1 MKILIFGIG
10 GIGGFAGGALAGT
23 GSDVYFYVRGKNREA
38 IEKEGLHVTSEL
50 LGDFTVHPKGM
61 GQDGKALGKMDV
73 ILLACKGNG
82 LAKACHDMAPMVAT
96 HTVVVPLLNGVLV
109 SDLMEPLLPPC
120 FIADGTIRVF
130 SHLEKPGHVVQT
142 AGSGQVVMGMKDGRD
157 LPLLHELAAL
167 LQKSGIPAKVT
178 HDIRL
183 DSWEKYALMAAN
195 SALFCLFDGPAG
207 KVRRQ
212 KNYRQVVA
220 ETVGEVIAMA
230 KVQGVI
236 IPPAYKEDYP
246 DSYPLTT
253 IYDVGFLERMT
264 MPSWGLSLGTY
275 NSTSSQVLSWD
286 YENRAYFAG
295 AISRQYRDY
304 ITFLHRLYAE
314 GLLDPEMTQDDA
326 STTLKLATGASMAVY
341 AFYDQI
347 GGWEQAS
354 EIEGLRLALYPP
366 LTGPSGAH
374 HMPKARLMNGIIF
387 PVKTTQRE
395 DFEQVVRKIDEILFS
410 EDAYMVWS
418 LGLEGKTYT
427 MDGDQ
432 VVFSDD
438 ILNAPEGIAKY
449 MQNAYGCG
457 CGGTQCVFRSALEMF
472 KNKSDFAAVNT
483 EVAAMDQ
490 AMQYVP
496 AAPAFDDLTAED
508 ATLLQGALG
517 DAYAVWNDAFIRGT
531 RDIDADWDTYVQ
543 EMKDKGMDE
552 YLALFN
558 QFSRYQ

>member
-1 MKILIFGIG
+1 M
-10 GIGGFAGGALAGT
+10 
-23 GSDVYFYVRGKNREA
+23 
-38 IEKEGLHVTSEL
+38 
-50 LGDFTVHPKGM
+50 
-61 GQDGKALGKMDV
+61 
-73 ILLACKGNG
+73 
-82 LAKACHDMAPMVAT
+82 
-96 HTVVVPLLNGVLV
+96 
-109 SDLMEPLLPPC
+109 
-120 FIADGTIRVF
+120 
-130 SHLEKPGHVVQT
+130 
-142 AGSGQVVMGMKDGRD
+142 
-157 LPLLHELAAL
+157 
-167 LQKSGIPAKVT
+167 
-178 HDIRL
+178 
-183 DSWEKYALMAAN
+183 
-195 SALFCLFDGPAG
+195 LF
-207 KVRRQ
+207 R
-212 KNYRQVVA
+212 
-220 ETVGEVIAMA
+220 
-230 KVQGVI
+230 
-236 IPPAYKEDYP
+236 
-246 DSYPLTT
+246 S
-253 IYDVGFLERMT
+253 
-264 MPSWGLSLGTY
+264 
-275 NSTSSQVLSWD
+275 
-286 YENRAYFAG
+286 
-295 AISRQYRDY
+295 
-304 ITFLHRLYAE
+304 
-314 GLLDPEMTQDDA
+314 
-326 STTLKLATGASMAVY
+326 TLKLATGASMAVY

-354 EIEGLRLALYPP
+354 EIEGFRLALYPP

-438 ILNAPEGIAKY
+438 ILNAPEGITKY

-472 KNKSDFAAVNT
+472 KNKSDLAAVNT

-508 ATLLQGALG
+508 TTLLQGALG

>member
-1 MKILIFGIG
+1 MKRSLSLLLTLALLFVICGAAHAEGGAPLKISIYYNDNPTYPFRDDWLALTYIEETYNVDLEIEPVPFSDYGTKVNNVLTSQGDDTPDVIFSQKTSG
-10 GIGGFAGGALAGT
+10 GIASLA
-23 GSDVYFYVRGKNREA
+23 
-38 IEKEGLHVTSEL
+38 
-50 LGDFTVHPKGM
+50 
-61 GQDGKALGKMDV
+61 
-73 ILLACKGNG
+73 
-82 LAKACHDMAPMVAT
+82 
-96 HTVVVPLLNGVLV
+96 LNGAIYAI
-109 SDLMEPLLPPC
+109 SDNPDWTPN
-120 FIADGTIRVF
+120 FNARVAEF
-130 SHLEKPGHVVQT
+130 GLEEELET
-142 AGSGQVVMGMKDGRD
+142 CRMSDGRLYYMPAMYDIPVYDGGLILRQDYLEAKGFEAPGNFDD
-157 LPLLHELAAL
+157 L
-167 LQKSGIPAKVT
+167 
-178 HDIRL
+178 
-183 DSWEKYALMAAN
+183 YAIL
-195 SALFCLFDGPAG
+195 
-207 KVRRQ
+207 K
-212 KNYRQVVA
+212 
-220 ETVGEVIAMA
+220 
-230 KVQGVI
+230 
-236 IPPAYKEDYP
+236 AYKEDYP

-354 EIEGLRLALYPP
+354 EIEGFRLALYPP

-438 ILNAPEGIAKY
+438 ILNAPEGITKY

>member
-1 MKILIFGIG
+1 MKRTLSLLLTLALLFVICGAAHAEGGAPLKISIYYNDNPTYPFRDDWLALTYIEETYNVDLEIEPVPFSDYGTKVNNVLTSQGDDTPDVIFSQKTSG
-10 GIGGFAGGALAGT
+10 GIASLA
-23 GSDVYFYVRGKNREA
+23 
-38 IEKEGLHVTSEL
+38 
-50 LGDFTVHPKGM
+50 
-61 GQDGKALGKMDV
+61 
-73 ILLACKGNG
+73 
-82 LAKACHDMAPMVAT
+82 
-96 HTVVVPLLNGVLV
+96 LNGAIYAI
-109 SDLMEPLLPPC
+109 SDNPDWTPN
-120 FIADGTIRVF
+120 FNARVAEF
-130 SHLEKPGHVVQT
+130 GLEEELET
-142 AGSGQVVMGMKDGRD
+142 CRMSDGRLYYMPAMYDIPVYDGGLILRQDYLEAKGFEAPGNFDD
-157 LPLLHELAAL
+157 LYTIL
-167 LQKSGIPAKVT
+167 K
-178 HDIRL
+178 
-183 DSWEKYALMAAN
+183 
-195 SALFCLFDGPAG
+195 
-207 KVRRQ
+207 
-212 KNYRQVVA
+212 
-220 ETVGEVIAMA
+220 
-230 KVQGVI
+230 
-236 IPPAYKEDYP
+236 AYKEDYP

-354 EIEGLRLALYPP
+354 EIEGFRLALYPP

-438 ILNAPEGIAKY
+438 ILNAPEGITKY

-508 ATLLQGALG
+508 TTLLQGALG